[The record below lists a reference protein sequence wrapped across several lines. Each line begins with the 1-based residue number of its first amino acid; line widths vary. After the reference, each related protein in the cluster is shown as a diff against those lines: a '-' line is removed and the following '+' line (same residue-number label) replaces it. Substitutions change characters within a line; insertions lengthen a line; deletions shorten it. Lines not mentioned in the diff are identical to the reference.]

1 MAMNFH
7 RPEPGRIR
15 EPHSVLRL
23 QSPRLVAP
31 SSASPSA
38 AEPFKPLS
46 VWTDKWPANSEQTAM
61 LEWILILL
69 IVAAVA
75 SMIGMPRLAGAS
87 ATAAQLLVFVVLGA
101 MLLYLVVGL
110 FAVA

>member
-1 MAMNFH
+1 
-7 RPEPGRIR
+7 
-15 EPHSVLRL
+15 
-23 QSPRLVAP
+23 
-31 SSASPSA
+31 
-38 AEPFKPLS
+38 
-46 VWTDKWPANSEQTAM
+46 M

-75 SMIGMPRLAGAS
+75 GMIGMPRLAGAS